1 MKIAKNIFTMICDDV
16 REEKGNKLSL
26 MGLYEKEYIVSHI
39 PLIIPRI
46 CLIIMLSETKEILNK
61 VHITL
66 KSPKSEPISI
76 NFDKLAKV
84 EKGKDSRVI
93 VYLSPFKIN
102 GTGEA
107 TFEIKFNN
115 DKKASIVHR
124 FNIKKF
130 N

>member
-1 MKIAKNIFTMICDDV
+1 MKIAKKIFTMLCDDV
-16 REEKGNKLSL
+16 REEKGGKLSL

-39 PLIIPRI
+39 PSIMPRL
-46 CLIIMLSETKEILNK
+46 CLIIILSEIKEILNK

-66 KSPKSEPISI
+66 KSPKSEPNNI
-76 NFDKLAKV
+76 NFDIRPKV
-84 EKGKDSRVI
+84 EKGKDFRLI

-107 TFEIKFNN
+107 KFEIKFNN
-115 DKKASIVHR
+115 DQKASIVHR
-124 FNIKKF
+124 FNIKKS